1 MRSHTAGCS
10 SAAWQPFY
18 FIPGLRCS
26 LPLILRYII
35 DHAIPDKNIHNL
47 ILAALGLLIL
57 PIVSGLFQIIT
68 RRLLSQVGEG
78 VIFDLRV
85 GLYEHL
91 QRMSLR
97 FYTHTHLGELI
108 SRMNNDVVGAQVALS
123 RTLVTMV
130 TNLIS
135 VIATLVVMLTL
146 EWHLTLLGIVILP
159 IFILAARKIGKLLR
173 DIARNQLETIAR
185 MNATLNETLNI
196 GGALLVKLFGRRD
209 IEVERFSRR
218 ADEVRSLG
226 VQRATIG
233 VIFMVIISLLTAVIT
248 SLVYGVGGYLVIIN
262 AFTLGTI
269 IAFGDYLSRLF
280 TSFQG
285 LINAPV
291 EFATSMVS
299 FERVFEVLEP
309 AKGYS

>member
-1 MRSHTAGCS
+1 MSTCNGC
-10 SAAWQPFY
+10 P
-18 FIPGLRCS
+18 C
-26 LPLILRYII
+26 
-35 DHAIPDKNIHNL
+35 
-47 ILAALGLLIL
+47 
-57 PIVSGLFQIIT
+57 
-68 RRLLSQVGEG
+68 
-78 VIFDLRV
+78 
-85 GLYEHL
+85 GLYPH
-91 QRMSLR
+91 
-97 FYTHTHLGELI
+97 HLGELI

-269 IAFGDYLSRLF
+269 IAFGDYLSRL
-280 TSFQG
+280 SPPSR
-285 LINAPV
+285 A
-291 EFATSMVS
+291 
-299 FERVFEVLEP
+299 
-309 AKGYS
+309 